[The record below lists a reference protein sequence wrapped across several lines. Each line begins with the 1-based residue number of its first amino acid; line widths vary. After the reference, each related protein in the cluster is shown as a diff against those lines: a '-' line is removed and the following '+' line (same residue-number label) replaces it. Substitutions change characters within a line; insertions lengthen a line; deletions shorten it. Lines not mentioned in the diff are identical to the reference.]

1 MKNILV
7 TLPLEPQHRAFFASQ
22 ASGTAEEYRFTYI
35 PAEDVT
41 AADLAEA
48 SVVLGSI
55 DADLLPAAQK
65 LEWLQISWAGADA
78 YLRPGLLGDEIL
90 LTNASGA
97 YGLAVSEHMVAA
109 SFALVRRL
117 HQYARNQQAHVWES
131 RGPISSVEGAKV
143 LALGLGDIGGSY
155 ARKMKALGSYVIGV
169 RRTPGEKPDWLDE
182 VHTIDELDEL
192 LPRADIVGMALPGG
206 TATYHILDERRLRLM
221 KSGAYLVNCGRG
233 NAIDPAGLKAVL
245 AEGQLGGVALDVTEP
260 EPLPADDPLWDDERV
275 LLTPHISGQFL
286 LRETF
291 ERVIRICGENLY
303 RYVRGLPLEHIVN
316 RTTGY

>member
-1 MKNILV
+1 MKKILV
-7 TLPLEPQHRAFFASQ
+7 TLPLEPQHKAFFASQ
-22 ASGTAEEYRFTYI
+22 ASGTSEEYEFIYI
-35 PAEDVT
+35 PTEELKAE
-41 AADLAEA
+41 DLAEV
-48 SVVLGSI
+48 SVILGSL
-55 DADLLPAAQK
+55 DAELLPAAKK

-78 YLRPGLLGDEIL
+78 YLRPGLLREDVT

-117 HQYARNQQAHVWES
+117 HQYARNQQAHLWEC
-131 RGPISSVEGAKV
+131 RGPITSVEGSKV

-155 ARKMKALGSYVIGV
+155 ARKMKALGAYVIGV
-169 RRTPGEKPDWLDE
+169 RRRAGEKPDWLDE

-206 TATYHILDERRLRLM
+206 TATAHILDERRLRLL
-221 KSGAYLVNCGRG
+221 KPGAFVVNCGRG

-245 AEGQLGGVALDVTEP
+245 ADGTLGGVAMDVTEP
-260 EPLPADDPLWDDERV
+260 EPLPADDPLWDDERI
-275 LLTPHISGQFL
+275 LITPHISGQFL

-291 ERVIRICGENLY
+291 ERVVRLSGENLY
-303 RYVRGLPLEHIVN
+303 RYVRGLPLAHVVD